1 MEPWTVLIV
10 DDNPDDRLDIKAA
23 LRNASTRSF
32 AFVEAGTIQEAI
44 TALKDVP
51 FDCIVLDF
59 NLPDGTAF
67 DLLDAIPH
75 EATLDSL
82 TTQLREPVVVITDGA
97 DARTG
102 RRVLEKGAQ
111 EFVPKGGVTG
121 ILPLVIAR
129 AVDTAVERHVL
140 AGQVIERTR
149 ELRASEERLRLAE
162 TAAGIGVW
170 DWDIKTDQ
178 VVVSHQYRALYG
190 LGTDEEVSYERWL
203 HALVHPDDR
212 EAIVTAGKALFD
224 GLGDYRVE
232 FRIVHPQL
240 GVRWVAGEGSLI
252 RDADG
257 RPSRFIGVNV
267 DITERQQ
274 SRLALVE
281 ADRQKDAF
289 IAFVAHELRNPLAPI
304 RAAAAILRTHPN
316 EQSVAK
322 CGAVIERQV
331 TQLTRLLDDLIDVS
345 RIAHNTLSLQLE
357 DVSLPDVIGAAIETC
372 QALLDSR
379 TQVCVVDIADE
390 ALAVHADRARLV
402 QIVVNLLNNA
412 AKYSDPGSRV
422 WVTVRTNHGHVTVS
436 VKDEGPG
443 LDADLLPRVFQPF
456 TRGHGQS
463 MQTPDGLGVG
473 LTLVKRLA
481 ELHGGNVA
489 ALSAGPGR
497 GSEFIVS
504 LPAANDRDEVRPLRC
519 GAGSDTAPSVDGS
532 VLGKDT
538 DAALA

>member
-1 MEPWTVLIV
+1 
-10 DDNPDDRLDIKAA
+10 
-23 LRNASTRSF
+23 
-32 AFVEAGTIQEAI
+32 
-44 TALKDVP
+44 
-51 FDCIVLDF
+51 VLDF

-67 DLLDAIPH
+67 DLLDGIPH
-75 EATLDSL
+75 EAAFDGLA
-82 TTQLREPVVVITDGA
+82 TQLREPVVVITDGA
-97 DARTG
+97 DTRTG

-121 ILPLVIAR
+121 ILPFVVAR
-129 AVDTAVERHVL
+129 AVDTAVQRHAL
-140 AGQVIERTR
+140 ASQVIQKTR

-162 TAAGIGVW
+162 AAAGIGVW

-178 VVVSHQYRALYG
+178 VVVSRQYRALYG
-190 LGTDEEVSYERWL
+190 LGNDEEVSYERWL

-304 RAAAAILRTHPN
+304 RTAAAILRTHPN

-322 CGAVIERQV
+322 CSAVIERQV

-357 DVSLPDVIGAAIETC
+357 DVSLSDVISAAIETC

-379 TQVCVVDIADE
+379 NQVCVVDIADE
-390 ALAVHADRARLV
+390 AIVVHADRARLV
-402 QIVVNLLNNA
+402 Q
-412 AKYSDPGSRV
+412 S
-422 WVTVRTNHGHVTVS
+422 
-436 VKDEGPG
+436 
-443 LDADLLPRVFQPF
+443 
-456 TRGHGQS
+456 
-463 MQTPDGLGVG
+463 
-473 LTLVKRLA
+473 
-481 ELHGGNVA
+481 
-489 ALSAGPGR
+489 LS
-497 GSEFIVS
+497 I
-504 LPAANDRDEVRPLRC
+504 C
-519 GAGSDTAPSVDGS
+519 
-532 VLGKDT
+532 
-538 DAALA
+538 